1 MDEAIQGAGPRT
13 GARDTRWAR
22 VILIL
27 VPALAF
33 IGLLIVAL
41 INNSPPPQVGDPAPS
56 FEADLLRGDG
66 DLALE
71 DLRGKPVLINFWA
84 SWCVPCKDEAPML
97 RDAFERYGDQ
107 VAFVGVDIRDARSS
121 ALEFVERYDLDYQ
134 HVRDED
140 LAIYNDYGLTG
151 QPETFFLDENGVI
164 LEHVPGPLA
173 REQLFQLLD
182 SLTARQA

>member
-1 MDEAIQGAGPRT
+1 MDGTVSVAPPRT
-13 GARDTRWAR
+13 RSRWFR
-22 VILIL
+22 LTLIL
-27 VPALAF
+27 VPAVAF
-33 IGLLIVAL
+33 LGLLGIAL
-41 INNSPPPQVGDPAPS
+41 INNTPPPQVGDVAPS
-56 FEADLLRGDG
+56 FEAELLSGEG
-66 DLALE
+66 ELALE

-97 RDAFERYGDQ
+97 SAAAARYGDQ
-107 VAFVGVDIRDARSS
+107 VTFVGVDIRDARSS
-121 ALEFVERYDLDYQ
+121 ALEFVERYDLDYP

-140 LAIYNDYGLTG
+140 LAIYDDFGLTG
-151 QPETFFLDENGVI
+151 QPETFFLDEKGVI

>member
-1 MDEAIQGAGPRT
+1 MA
-13 GARDTRWAR
+13 
-22 VILIL
+22 LIL
-27 VPALAF
+27 VPAAAF
-33 IGLLIVAL
+33 LGLLAIAL

-56 FEADLLRGDG
+56 FEAELLTGDG
-66 DLALE
+66 ELALE
-71 DLRGKPVLINFWA
+71 DLRGKPVVINVWA

-97 RDAFERYGDQ
+97 SEANARYGDQ
-107 VAFVGVDIRDARSS
+107 VTFVGVDIRDARSS
-121 ALEFVERYDLDYQ
+121 ALEFVERYDLDYL

-140 LAIYNDYGLTG
+140 LAIYDDFGLTG